1 MRLIYTSGSREG
13 QAVDFD
19 GARLTIGRE
28 HDNDISVADD
38 RVSRR
43 HAVIELD
50 QDGRIVLRDLNSRN
64 GTYVDGVR
72 LAEPRVLA
80 GGEQLRFGPEQLV
93 VEREPQPQL
102 SPPSPPSPPP
112 PSAPPSPPRP
122 PARRLPAWARSRGF
136 RVAAGAALLIVLVVV
151 AAQIFLPGIAKSSLR
166 SDLEKHGPV
175 RHLSLSSSPA
185 IKLLWKR
192 ADSVDVAMDS
202 YRSEP
207 GGHTS
212 VANFLSDTRRVGK
225 LDVSIGLLKAQ
236 LVTLHDVRLHKDGN
250 DLAGSARITQ
260 REVTDALPNFVGIRP
275 LSAGQNGIVLRA
287 SATVLGQRVRI
298 RLRILADQGRVV
310 VRPEGLPFG
319 SLATITVF
327 KDSRVYVKSLGAR
340 LRGNQYT
347 LTATAA
353 LK

>member
-28 HDNDISVADD
+28 HDNDIFVEDD

-50 QDGRIVLRDLNSRN
+50 HDGRVVLRDLNSRN
-64 GTYVDGVR
+64 GTFVDGVR

-80 GGEQLRFGPEQLV
+80 GGEQLRFGPEHLV
-93 VEREPQPQL
+93 VEREPQPPPS
-102 SPPSPPSPPP
+102 SPPPSSPPP
-112 PSAPPSPPRP
+112 PRAPK
-122 PARRLPAWARSRGF
+122 LPAWARSRGF
-136 RVAAGAALLIVLVVV
+136 RVAAGAALLIVLVLV
-151 AAQIFLPGIAKSSLR
+151 AAQIFLPGIAESSLR
-166 SDLEKHGPV
+166 SDLAKHGPV

-185 IKLLWKR
+185 IKLLWHR

-225 LDVSIGLLKAQ
+225 LDVSVGLLKAQ
-236 LVTLHDVRLHKDGN
+236 LVSLHDVRLHKDGN

-298 RLRILADQGRVV
+298 HLRILADQGRVV

>member
-64 GTYVDGVR
+64 GTFVDGVR

-93 VEREPQPQL
+93 VEREPQPQPRL
-102 SPPSPPSPPP
+102 SPPP
-112 PSAPPSPPRP
+112 PGPPPAP

-136 RVAAGAALLIVLVVV
+136 RVAAGAALLIVLVLV
-151 AAQIFLPGIAKSSLR
+151 AAQIFLPGIAESSLR

-225 LDVSIGLLKAQ
+225 LDVSIGLLEAQ

-260 REVTDALPNFVGIRP
+260 REITDALPDFVGIRP

-287 SATVLGQRVRI
+287 SATVLGQQVRI

-347 LTATAA
+347 LTAAAA